1 MLRRLRTALT
11 LTFALLLPLA
21 AFAHARPKIMNPAP
35 DTTVASPAVLSIIFS
50 EALEP
55 KFSSI
60 TVTDG
65 SGKLQ
70 NKVASQPSSSDSKR
84 LTLALPSLT
93 HGVYTVHWTT
103 AAVDGHRAQGEYHFT
118 VK

>member
-1 MLRRLRTALT
+1 MLRRLRASLALALT
-11 LTFALLLPLA
+11 LLLPMA

-35 DTTVASPAVLSIIFS
+35 GSTVASPASISIIFS

-70 NKVASQPSSSDSKR
+70 NKVASQPSSSDPKE
-84 LTLALPSLT
+84 LTLALPRLSP
-93 HGVYTVHWTT
+93 GVYTVHWAT
-103 AAVDGHRAQGEYHFT
+103 AAVDGHRAEGQYNFS
-118 VK
+118 VR